1 MTISK
6 IYLAIDQNGANYSAG
21 SDLDFEVFFVSE
33 YVSKDLCKNKF
44 KYKEANKLITYI
56 ESTNQGV
63 EYDKL
68 FKTLDYKSTLSYLNI
83 SQLEGRERTEK
94 ILCLI
99 EAAGSAYDNF
109 IPGIRQAMLDSIDRF
124 RNGGYKNVWLFKR
137 KRIDLVRQ
145 VELICE
151 LDREM
156 FTLTLVVKNKN
167 TEIYRRD
174 ILKTKPSSVIYHHK
188 FKDILVDENN
198 IVIIDRFGKPIY
210 QVSISDV
217 N

>member
-6 IYLAIDQNGANYSAG
+6 IYLAIDQNGANYSAR
-21 SDLDFEVFFVSE
+21 SDLDFEVFFISE

-83 SQLEGRERTEK
+83 SQLEGQERTEK
-94 ILCLI
+94 ILGLI

-109 IPGIRQAMLDSIDRF
+109 IPGIRQAMRDSIDRF
-124 RNGGYKNVWLFKR
+124 RNSGYKNVWLFKR

-156 FTLTLVVKNKN
+156 FTLTLVAKNKN

>member
-1 MTISK
+1 MS
-6 IYLAIDQNGANYSAG
+6 L
-21 SDLDFEVFFVSE
+21 
-33 YVSKDLCKNKF
+33 
-44 KYKEANKLITYI
+44 LIR
-56 ESTNQGV
+56 GV

-68 FKTLDYKSTLSYLNI
+68 FKTLEYKSTLSYLNI
-83 SQLEGRERTEK
+83 SQLEGHERTEK
-94 ILCLI
+94 ILGLI
-99 EAAGSAYDNF
+99 EVAGSVYDNF
-109 IPGIRQAMLDSIDRF
+109 IPGIRQAMQDSIDRF

-137 KRIDLVRQ
+137 KRIDRVGQ

-156 FTLTLVVKNKN
+156 FTLTLVAKNKN

-188 FKDILVDENN
+188 FKDVLVDENDF
-198 IVIIDRFGKPIY
+198 VIIDRFGKPIY

-217 N
+217 TRATDLQ